1 MGLMAELG
9 LQYQVGG
16 EAEPL
21 VDSEDVDEEE
31 ELLVHAG
38 GGSMCAAGDPGCS

>member
-1 MGLMAELG
+1 MGLVAELG
-9 LQYQVGG
+9 LQCQVGG

-21 VDSEDVDEEE
+21 VDSDDVEEEEE
-31 ELLVHAG
+31 ELLVHG